1 LYTIQ
6 ERKNTGMQT
15 QPVLLTS
22 CLLEVMSTRPNESPT
37 IWRPLTLP
45 SERSDIRLNL
55 DSVAISIAKLRKL
68 IKRVSVEHAVGSQF
82 SRGRDPAPIEFK
94 EEESTMKNSVVR
106 TVIVLAAVSM
116 AASGVMGADRTVVVE
131 HFTATW

>member
-1 LYTIQ
+1 
-6 ERKNTGMQT
+6 M
-15 QPVLLTS
+15 
-22 CLLEVMSTRPNESPT
+22 
-37 IWRPLTLP
+37 
-45 SERSDIRLNL
+45 NL

-68 IKRVSVEHAVGSQF
+68 LKRVSVEHAVGSQF
-82 SRGRDPAPIEFK
+82 SRAADPAPIEFK
-94 EEESTMKNSVVR
+94 EEETTMKESVAR